1 MENVV
6 EVICQRQ
13 IALSLSIVAGL
24 QSSMGDLR
32 RLTHSQSS
40 ELLHCIAQ
48 DELEGMTLPGPGIL
62 ECRYDTHCDV
72 RIGNGSVMYE
82 YNDC

>member
-1 MENVV
+1 MESVV

-13 IALSLSIVAGL
+13 IALSLSIAAGL

-48 DELEGMTLPGPGIL
+48 DELGRDDLAGSWNPGM
-62 ECRYDTHCDV
+62 
-72 RIGNGSVMYE
+72 
-82 YNDC
+82 

>member
-24 QSSMGDLR
+24 QSSMGDLS
-32 RLTHSQSS
+32 RLTHSESS
-40 ELLHCIAQ
+40 ELVHCIAQ
-48 DELEGMTLPGPGIL
+48 DELEGMTLRGPGIL
-62 ECRYDTHCDV
+62 ECRYDTHCNV
-72 RIGNGSVMYE
+72 QIGSIMYL
-82 YNDC
+82 